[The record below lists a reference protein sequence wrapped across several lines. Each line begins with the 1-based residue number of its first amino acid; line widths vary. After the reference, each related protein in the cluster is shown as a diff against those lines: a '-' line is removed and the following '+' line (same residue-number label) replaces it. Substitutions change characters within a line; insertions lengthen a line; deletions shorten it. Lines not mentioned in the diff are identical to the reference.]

1 MSETSDAGAPQESQV
16 FGTNTALVGIGVM
29 AVALRIAF
37 FTGYHGYDD
46 VHYIGRAVELS
57 QGRFDLPTTAWEA
70 RLGIVGPAALGF
82 WAFGIGPVVANLFPL
97 ACSLLGIAFTFVFCR
112 TCYGTRAAL
121 AAAFL
126 LAILPIDVLSS
137 SMLFPTA
144 PVSLGWGVGIGCFLL
159 AEDGHRPWLYL
170 ASGVAIAFA
179 ALAHEVA
186 LVACIGYLAY
196 VVAVARPNRWHAL
209 VLVGLAA
216 ICIDPIVHGAMGD
229 PWVHVTVLQA
239 TQTVRGVNS
248 DVAYSG
254 LNLAWIGEPIV
265 RVFVDRTA
273 GLFLWLL
280 APLVAYR
287 LWRPNVSGDRA
298 LPLLLLSVFLW
309 ISYGSVSITSY
320 APLSRLSR
328 YMAPLFLP
336 ATWFLG
342 RELAAL
348 NRPRAVVAAG
358 LLGLN
363 SLLCLSLDSGSAL
376 PPVPELA
383 SVLRQLNPSVVF
395 VPRGTTPALQLVEG
409 FNAPYRVEPFDS
421 TVIPS
426 GLVVASDANTRSRI
440 EAIAGVKLLAR
451 LRAPDTW
458 YVRALRNQAVLAVLE
473 KTRPK
478 DRFATYADKVAPRV
492 LNVYRVPE
500 PGLGLESGRDL
511 R

>member
-1 MSETSDAGAPQESQV
+1 MPETSSVRDAQGSQV
-16 FGTNTALVGIGVM
+16 FSTNTALVAIGM
-29 AVALRIAF
+29 TAVALRIAF

-46 VHYIGRAVELS
+46 VHYIARAVELS
-57 QGRFDLPTTAWEA
+57 QGRFDLPTSQWEA

-82 WAFGIGPVVANLFPL
+82 WAFGIGPVVANLLPFV
-97 ACSLLGIAFTFVFCR
+97 CSLLGIAFTFVFCR
-112 TCYGTRAAL
+112 TWYGTRAAL

-144 PVSLGWGVGIGCFLL
+144 AVSLGWGVGIGCFLL
-159 AEDGHRPWLYL
+159 AERDRRPWLYV
-170 ASGVAIAFA
+170 ASGVALAFA

-186 LVACIGYLAY
+186 LMACVAYPSYA
-196 VVAVARPNRWHAL
+196 VAVARPNRWHAL

-216 ICIDPIVHGAMGD
+216 VCIDPIVHGAMGD
-229 PWVHVTVLQA
+229 PWAHVTVLRA

-265 RVFVDRTA
+265 RVFVDRTT

-287 LWRPNVSGDRA
+287 LWRPHVGGDRA
-298 LPLLLLSVFLW
+298 LPLLLLCVFLW
-309 ISYGSVSITSY
+309 TAYGSVSITSY
-320 APLSRLSR
+320 APLARLPR
-328 YMAPLFLP
+328 YLAPLFLP

-342 RELAAL
+342 RELAGL
-348 NRPRAVVAAG
+348 TRPRAVIAAG
-358 LLGLN
+358 LLSLN

-376 PPVPELA
+376 PPVPALA
-383 SVLRQLNPSVVF
+383 AVLRQLNPSVVF

-409 FNAPYRVEPFDS
+409 FNPPYRIEPFDS
-421 TVIPS
+421 TMIPS

-440 EAIAGVKLLAR
+440 EAITGVKLLVK
-451 LRAPDTW
+451 LQAPDTW
-458 YVRALRNQAVLAVLE
+458 YVRALRNEAVLAVLE

-478 DRFATYADKVAPRV
+478 DRFATYADKVAPRF
-492 LNVYRVPE
+492 LNLYRVPD
-500 PGLGLESGRDL
+500 PGLGLESGRDP